1 MYEELPEGGEDTLAS
16 YVEVCIDGE
25 EEEGE
30 GEEGHSSR
38 FVVKVFLCD
47 FMAGFWIRIHLI
59 RIRFRIQHFR
69 LNTDPD
75 PDPGF

>member
-1 MYEELPEGGEDTLAS
+1 MLPCRSEDSDPEVYEDLPEGGEDTLAS

-38 FVVKVFLCD
+38 FVVHVFL
-47 FMAGFWIRIHLI
+47 
-59 RIRFRIQHFR
+59 
-69 LNTDPD
+69 
-75 PDPGF
+75 

>member
-1 MYEELPEGGEDTLAS
+1 MLPCRSEDSDPEVYEELPEGGEDTLAS

-38 FVVKVFLCD
+38 FLIQVFLCD
-47 FMAGFWIRIHLI
+47 FRIRIHFLYGSGSGSSI
-59 RIRFRIQHFR
+59 
-69 LNTDPD
+69 L
-75 PDPGF
+75 G

>member
-1 MYEELPEGGEDTLAS
+1 MVPCRSEDSDAEVYEDLPEGGEDTLAS

-38 FVVKVFLCD
+38 FVVKVFLS
-47 FMAGFWIRIHLI
+47 WVRS
-59 RIRFRIQHFR
+59 QHP
-69 LNTDPD
+69 LTQ
-75 PDPGF
+75 